1 MLEAIERDVISL
13 NNNFKFKQ
21 LADRVEAKY
30 GANKIDYND
39 LYGIDFKADGPWR
52 IVTEQVKSE
61 LRDMCALKNKNSYLK
76 EKEKE
81 QRKQM
86 FEMKKE
92 KDEAVFITQTLKGQL
107 SQA

>member
-1 MLEAIERDVISL
+1 M
-13 NNNFKFKQ
+13 
-21 LADRVEAKY
+21 Y
-30 GANKIDYND
+30 GVDY
-39 LYGIDFKADGPWR
+39 KASGPWR

-61 LRDMCALKNKNSYLK
+61 LRDMGALKNKNSYLK

-107 SQA
+107 SQAQAKADQLPAKEIELNDLQEALSTVKKQL